1 MFMLYNSDSYTIVQ
15 FPLQGDDAAPSAA
28 GTPDRGGLEIVDKRA
43 RREVYLHGEL
53 AEAFRR
59 GAQALVEQGPGLEA
73 LDDYIADYLALG
85 HQPVVLH

>member
-1 MFMLYNSDSYTIVQ
+1 MFMVYDSERYAIVQ
-15 FPLQGDDAAPSAA
+15 FQPQGVAAPAA
-28 GTPDRGGLEIVDKRA
+28 GPADAGGLEIVDKRA
-43 RREVYLHGEL
+43 RREVYLRGAL

-59 GAQALVEQGPGLEA
+59 GAQALVDGGPDAEA